1 MNDERRTANLERPES
16 DSPMTKTYVGV
27 LILEVVIVVAL
38 WVFQRMFS

>member
-1 MNDERRTANLERPES
+1 MNPEPGRES

>member
-1 MNDERRTANLERPES
+1 MNPEPGRES

-38 WVFQRMFS
+38 WVFQRVFS